1 MKAINNVFSQLKWIG
16 TAGVALAAMASQVQA
31 SNTTTLVAALR
42 GGQEVPPVATPA
54 RGCGRFEVDINAN
67 TLKFHISYGGLTSP
81 ETAAHIHGPAGP
93 GVNAGVVFPL
103 PAGNPKVGV
112 WNYPQAMEADILAGR
127 MYVNIHTTQFPG
139 GEIRGQV
146 NSFAMD
152 MDGMQENPAV
162 TLPSQGWGTFNID
175 TCTNTLLFHIVVESL
190 SGPETA
196 SHIHGLALHG
206 TNAGVIFP
214 LPGGMVKSSSW
225 TYPESMERAILDGM
239 TYANIHTAANPGG
252 EIRGQIARTVAPM
265 DAAQEVPP
273 APVPGARGCMF
284 CSFDQGANTMGFY
297 LTYAGLTG
305 LETASHIHGFAPA
318 GVNAGVLMPFAA
330 GTPKKGTWAYGAA
343 NAANVFADLT
353 YANIH
358 TAAFP
363 GGEIRGQI
371 VVPLGKCIADTN
383 CDGSVNVTD
392 LLAII
397 AAWGPCPPAP
407 ALCPADIN
415 NSGDVN
421 VADLLAVI
429 TGWGKC
435 P

>member
-1 MKAINNVFSQLKWIG
+1 MHEHKNHLTTLRWIG
-16 TAGVALAAMASQVQA
+16 MAGLALAALASSA
-31 SNTTTLVAALR
+31 DAANSTTLVAALR

-54 RGCGRFEVDINAN
+54 RGCGRFEIDVNAN
-67 TLKFHISYGGLTSP
+67 TMKFHISYGGLTAA

-93 GVNAGVVFPL
+93 GVNAGVVFAL

-112 WNYPQAMEADILAGR
+112 WTYPAALEADILAGR

-139 GEIRGQV
+139 GEIRGQI

-162 TLPSQGWGTFNID
+162 TLGSQGWGTFNIN

-214 LPGGMVKSSSW
+214 LPGGLVKSGSW
-225 TYPESMERAILDGM
+225 TYPESMESAILDGR
-239 TYANIHTAANPGG
+239 TYVNIHTAANPGG
-252 EIRGQIARTVAPM
+252 EIRGQIARTVVPM

-305 LETASHIHGFAPA
+305 VETASHIHGFAPA

-330 GTPKKGTWAYGAA
+330 GTPKKGTWVYGAA
-343 NAANVFADLT
+343 AAVNVFNDLT

-358 TAAFP
+358 TAAFA

-371 VVPLGKCIADTN
+371 VVPIGKCLGDTD
-383 CDGSVNVTD
+383 CDGNVAVGD
-392 LLAII
+392 LLAVI
-397 AAWGPCPPAP
+397 ASWGPCPPAP
-407 ALCPADIN
+407 SVCPADIN
-415 NSGDVN
+415 YSGDVN
-421 VADLLAVI
+421 VADLLGVI
-429 TGWGKC
+429 NGWGKC